1 MSAGRCWKRYWQ
13 SDSKIIKANG
23 RERIYDSCL
32 NTSGELDIEEQ
43 ERIMEDKEK
52 FQKNVEVVSKA
63 LKEQAGVRE
72 PEEEAKSLYKKFTQT
87 RQEPVRLAVALRG
100 FFFPRPGRRKKKPT
114 AGI

>member
-1 MSAGRCWKRYWQ
+1 
-13 SDSKIIKANG
+13 
-23 RERIYDSCL
+23 
-32 NTSGELDIEEQ
+32 
-43 ERIMEDKEK
+43 MEDKEK